1 MASLE
6 VEVDKWRD
14 IAQTFWRV
22 KHAKVANTIVAFA
35 EAIRSNQHMSSK
47 IGDALA
53 KLLHTKLDGDKM
65 FERCKVL
72 QRKKNDLADKVDSA
86 IDEKD
91 ELANVVVDL

>member
-1 MASLE
+1 M
-6 VEVDKWRD
+6 
-14 IAQTFWRV
+14 